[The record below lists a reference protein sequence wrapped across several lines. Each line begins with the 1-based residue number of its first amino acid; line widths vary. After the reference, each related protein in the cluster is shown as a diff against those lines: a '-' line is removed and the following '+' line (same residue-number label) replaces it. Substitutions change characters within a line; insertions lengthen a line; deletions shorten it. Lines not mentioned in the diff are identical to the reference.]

1 MVELGQIQVGSSL
14 GQTDVSIWR
23 LGLIKDPSL
32 RVVGVRT
39 LGLETTADHLLD
51 LHDNKD
57 EDHHEDGDAPL
68 DSVHGTHAED
78 DTVKTGAVGDEDLKD
93 GDDGNGVPGELVA
106 LEDAGMEGGVVGETS
121 GQSDGDGTEIEG
133 VDGLGTE
140 LTDVGGGNILVS
152 HRLGLV
158 SLGPEDGTDDGK
170 SKSGGGHGNTEEEVT
185 ADETLANLA
194 GGLVHDAILG
204 GLDGTD
210 ETKSDGADQ
219 VRVEN
224 LDGSQR
230 SVGKTTDDTEKDGH
244 TLSVVDG
251 GVDEENLTKV
261 VPDDT
266 ALTDGGNNG
275 GEVVV
280 GQNHLRSLTGNIG
293 TLLTHGN
300 THVGGLEGGGV
311 VDTVTGHGGNL
322 SLGLE
327 GLDNADLV
335 LRRGTGED
343 VVGHDGLLEL
353 IVGHGIHLGTGD
365 GLGVLLVDEAEHVT
379 DGGGG
384 ILVITGDHGNTN
396 TGTLGLGDG
405 LHALGTGRVHD
416 GAETDHG
423 EPGLITAVDELGSET
438 LVLGDLTLGDGTTGK
453 GNDAETMG
461 REGSNL
467 LGPVLLIDILN
478 ILGLERTALGL
489 LVAHLEHAVGST
501 LGMDNELAV
510 VAIAVNVGGGLVDG
524 SHELFGNDK

>member
-1 MVELGQIQVGSSL
+1 
-14 GQTDVSIWR
+14 
-23 LGLIKDPSL
+23 
-32 RVVGVRT
+32 
-39 LGLETTADHLLD
+39 
-51 LHDNKD
+51 
-57 EDHHEDGDAPL
+57 
-68 DSVHGTHAED
+68 
-78 DTVKTGAVGDEDLKD
+78 
-93 GDDGNGVPGELVA
+93 
-106 LEDAGMEGGVVGETS
+106 MEGGVVGETS

-133 VDGLGTE
+133 VDGLGTK
-140 LTDVGGGNILVS
+140 LTEVGGGKVLVS
-152 HRLGLV
+152 HGAGLV
-158 SLGPEDGTDDGK
+158 SLGPEDGADDGNG
-170 SKSGGGHGNTEEEVT
+170 KSGGGHGNTEEEVT

-194 GGLVHDAILG
+194 GGLVHDTILG
-204 GLDGTD
+204 GLNGTD

-230 SVGKTTDDTEKDGH
+230 SVGETTDDTEKDGH

-251 GVDEENLTKV
+251 SVDEEDLTKV

-280 GQNHLRSLTGNIG
+280 GQNHLGSLTGDVG

-300 THVGGLEGGGV
+300 THIGGLEGGSV
-311 VDTVTGHGGNL
+311 IDTITGHGGNL

-335 LRRGTGED
+335 LRRGTSED

-365 GLGVLLVDEAEHVT
+365 GLGVLLVDKAEHVA

-396 TGTLGLGDG
+396 TGTLGLRDG
-405 LHALGTGRVHD
+405 LYALGTGRVHD

-423 EPGLITAVDELGSET
+423 EPGLVTAVDELGSET
-438 LVLGDLTLGDGTTGK
+438 LVLGDLTLGDGSAGK
-453 GNDAETMG
+453 SNDTETMR
-461 REGSNL
+461 REGSDL

-478 ILGLERTALGL
+478 ILGLERTTLGL

-510 VAIAVNVGGGLVDG
+510 VALAVNVGSGLVDG
-524 SHELFGNDK
+524 SHELLEMRDR